1 MSSPSIRPPPLSS
14 SLAPCSHRPLRAPP
28 PQFGREFRSYLKKQK
43 RTELLGVLERHSP
56 FLEEYRWQSP
66 ALSGGLLLGII
77 TGKLPGAQAAK
88 GAGKDKAAEA
98 QGGARDTE
106 KVRRSNGFSSKV
118 ECVMRRGR

>member
-1 MSSPSIRPPPLSS
+1 VLTPSQWCTARS
-14 SLAPCSHRPLRAPP
+14 A
-28 PQFGREFRSYLKKQK
+28 QFGKEFRSYLKKQK

-88 GAGKDKAAEA
+88 TAGKEKANEA

-106 KVRRSNGFSSKV
+106 KVRGLDGVKNKAV
-118 ECVMRRGR
+118 DHARGGWVV